1 MRHDKLEMQLQLL
14 LALSQNKSVTLDELC
29 QRFGISRRSLYYY
42 LDFYR
47 DCGFIIEKQGACYR
61 IDRESPFF
69 KQLIARISFTEE
81 EAIAIMRIL
90 NKVEEDAIVKNI
102 KRKLARFYDF
112 DIQNDAQLSE
122 QQAENVSALCQ
133 AVKLKRMAVLRGY
146 SSAHSQTKRDRLVE
160 PFLMMNHNQDVR
172 CYELSSGI
180 NKTFKVAR
188 MEKVEILDDEWIHE
202 EGHHEMFTDI
212 FMFSGEQ
219 QYTIEL
225 RMGTLA
231 SNILR
236 EEYPASVPY
245 IEQEDE
251 RHWLLRLPVSSYRG
265 IGRFVLGLIEDI
277 EVLGNEGFKAYLR
290 EKVDSRKEAFR

>member
-29 QRFGISRRSLYYY
+29 QRYGISRRSLYYY

-47 DCGFIIEKQGACYR
+47 DCGFIIEKQGAFYR

-180 NKTFKVAR
+180 IR
-188 MEKVEILDDEWIHE
+188 PSRWREWRKWKSSMMN
-202 EGHHEMFTDI
+202 G
-212 FMFSGEQ
+212 FMRRDTTRCLPIS
-219 QYTIEL
+219 L
-225 RMGTLA
+225 CSA
-231 SNILR
+231 ASSNILLNCVWAHW
-236 EEYPASVPY
+236 PAIYSVKN
-245 IEQEDE
+245 I
-251 RHWLLRLPVSSYRG
+251 RLP
-265 IGRFVLGLIEDI
+265 FLI
-277 EVLGNEGFKAYLR
+277 
-290 EKVDSRKEAFR
+290 